1 MDMNDTETML
11 EERDLYLL
19 GVLAEGVHEHANGMV
34 RFPRGCDE
42 AQAEALLRAAC
53 LASISYGFAD
63 GTAGVR
69 YEFTP
74 QCQDAWKAY
83 RFN

>member
-1 MDMNDTETML
+1 MNNTETML

-19 GVLAEGVHEHANGMV
+19 GVLAEGAHEREIGTSQ
-34 RFPRGCDE
+34 FPRGCDE
-42 AQAEALLRAAC
+42 AQAEALLQAGYV
-53 LASISYGFAD
+53 ASISYGFAD

-69 YEFTP
+69 YEITP
-74 QCQDAWKAY
+74 QRQDAWNAY

>member
-1 MDMNDTETML
+1 MGTNDIETML

-19 GVLAEGVHEHANGMV
+19 GVFAEGVREHANGVV

-42 AQAEALLRAAC
+42 AEALLRAGY
-53 LASISYGFAD
+53 LVSISYGLAD

-69 YEFTP
+69 YEIPP
-74 QCQDAWKAY
+74 QRQDPWKAY
-83 RFN
+83 RFD

>member
-11 EERDLYLL
+11 EERDLHLL
-19 GVLAEGVHEHANGMV
+19 GVFAEGVREHANGMGQ
-34 RFPRGCDE
+34 FLRGCDE
-42 AQAEALLRAAC
+42 AQAEALSQVGYLVN
-53 LASISYGFAD
+53 ISYGFAD
-63 GTAGVR
+63 GTVGVR

-74 QCQDAWKAY
+74 QRQDAGEAY

>member
-1 MDMNDTETML
+1 MNNTETMV

-19 GVLAEGVHEHANGMV
+19 GVLAKGVHEHANGMV

-42 AQAEALLRAAC
+42 ADTLLQAGYLV
-53 LASISYGFAD
+53 SISY

-74 QCQDAWKAY
+74 QRQDAGEAY
-83 RFN
+83 RFNYQGRV

>member
-1 MDMNDTETML
+1 MEMNNTETML

-42 AQAEALLRAAC
+42 AETLLRAGY
-53 LASISYGFAD
+53 LVSISYGA
-63 GTAGVR
+63 AGMR
-69 YEFTP
+69 YEITP

-83 RFN
+83 QFN